1 MLPAENLDNKIKE
14 FWPKNGPSLQEV
26 EKYVK
31 KYSKEKIVIKC
42 GGRLLL
48 DPDLF
53 NNFVNDVIILK
64 KLGLTPIVVHGGGLR
79 IKKN

>member
-14 FWPKNGPSLQEV
+14 FWPKNGPSTEEV

-42 GGRLLL
+42 GGRVLL
-48 DPDLF
+48 DSRS
-53 NNFVNDVIILK
+53 I
-64 KLGLTPIVVHGGGLR
+64 
-79 IKKN
+79 